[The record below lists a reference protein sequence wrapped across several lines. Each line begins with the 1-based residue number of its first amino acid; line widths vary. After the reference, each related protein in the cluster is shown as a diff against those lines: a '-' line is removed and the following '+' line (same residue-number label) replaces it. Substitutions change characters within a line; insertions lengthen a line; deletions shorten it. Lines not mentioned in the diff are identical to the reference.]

1 VVIMRRIAG
10 HDDAVAEPADAA
22 GHEYAVRAVD
32 ARRRARCCFFS
43 DFFYLSPEMLLS
55 CFLFSDFLKILLNYV
70 RWIVNLCKFEMQVN
84 VC

>member
-1 VVIMRRIAG
+1 MRRIAG

-43 DFFYLSPEMLLS
+43 DFLFVTRNVIVMFFIFRFFKDFVKLCEM
-55 CFLFSDFLKILLNYV
+55 D
-70 RWIVNLCKFEMQVN
+70 CKFVQV
-84 VC
+84 